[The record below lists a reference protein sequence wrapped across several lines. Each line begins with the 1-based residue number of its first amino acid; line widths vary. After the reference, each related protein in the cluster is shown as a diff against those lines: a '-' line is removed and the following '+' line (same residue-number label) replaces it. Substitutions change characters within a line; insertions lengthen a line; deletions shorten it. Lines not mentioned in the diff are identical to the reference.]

1 MKNDIQ
7 ELMCQR
13 DEAGARWEAAYQ
25 RADLAGMD
33 AAMNRI
39 RSLSRQIAEEAER

>member
-1 MKNDIQ
+1 MSDLDALTA
-7 ELMCQR
+7 ER
-13 DEAGARWEAAYQ
+13 DQAGARWEAAYQ

-39 RSLSRQIAEEAER
+39 RALSRQIADLATA